1 MKSTISK
8 FNGKNKGM
16 AFFLGEISPEID
28 SSNLASLTKFGYF
41 KELLEKHVRND
52 I

>member
-8 FNGKNKGM
+8 FNGKIKEWPSFWGK
-16 AFFLGEISPEID
+16 FSPEID

-41 KELLEKHVRND
+41 KELLEKDVRND
-52 I
+52 T